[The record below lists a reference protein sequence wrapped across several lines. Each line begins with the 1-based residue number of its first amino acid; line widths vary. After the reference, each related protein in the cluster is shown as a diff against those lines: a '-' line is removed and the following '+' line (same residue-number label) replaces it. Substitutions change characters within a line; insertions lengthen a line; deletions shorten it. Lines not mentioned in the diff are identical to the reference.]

1 MAKPMASMLLR
12 AESWCAINA
21 DQHYAKYTIYSG
33 GAVSMKLPT
42 PHFDIN
48 TMLHRKVRYVLQKPD
63 ALHDALLQIVTLG
76 KSDWDQQEWDALV
89 ADIESSDLT
98 VGEYIKPY
106 RT

>member
-1 MAKPMASMLLR
+1 VISGGQR
-12 AESWCAINA
+12 
-21 DQHYAKYTIYSG
+21 YAKYTIYSG
-33 GAVSMKLPT
+33 GTVSMRLPT

-48 TMLHRKVRYVLQKPD
+48 TMLHRKVKYVLQKPD
-63 ALHDALLQIVTLG
+63 NLHDALLEIVTQG
-76 KSDWDQQEWDALV
+76 KSDWDQQEWEALV